1 MKRAVF
7 KNRRLPYLLVLPQ
20 LAVTLA
26 FFFWPAFE
34 SLRLSFFRTSP
45 FGDKR
50 LFIGLDNF
58 RKLVVDPDYYRSILN
73 SFVFASGVT
82 ALALGT
88 GLFVAALATQKVRGL
103 AMYRAPGGVETP
115 ADTAA
120 AMSMFGSCWPSVA
133 MTW

>member
-26 FFFWPAFE
+26 FFFWPALE

-45 FGDKR
+45 FGDR
-50 LFIGLDNF
+50 RVFVGLDNF
-58 RKLVVDPDYYRSILN
+58 QKLVVDPQYYQSILN

-82 ALALGT
+82 APAPRT
-88 GLFVAALATQKVRGL
+88 GPVVAALATQKGR
-103 AMYRAPGGVETP
+103 R
-115 ADTAA
+115 
-120 AMSMFGSCWPSVA
+120 
-133 MTW
+133 

>member
-45 FGDKR
+45 FANNAER
-50 LFIGLDNF
+50 LAA
-58 RKLVVDPDYYRSILN
+58 P
-73 SFVFASGVT
+73 SGV
-82 ALALGT
+82 LAKRTTPL
-88 GLFVAALATQKVRGL
+88 V
-103 AMYRAPGGVETP
+103 GV
-115 ADTAA
+115 
-120 AMSMFGSCWPSVA
+120 SRR
-133 MTW
+133 